1 VQCANMRLQTELT
14 SVTIRIGVIAS
25 FLKIMQPYHI
35 LSYYVE
41 GNFDKLGS
49 KLLFCILCCKLAD

>member
-1 VQCANMRLQTELT
+1 MRLQTELT